1 MPRPGRHAR
10 PYGDRMLDYPFPVV
24 NAIVA
29 IAALSVSAAVLWLL
43 LRSPVGVRLVAIPSD
58 ERWHAEATPTFGG
71 VGIFAGFAAGVLV
84 ALATG
89 VIEWSGE
96 LGGILAGVTIVFVAG
111 LVDDLRHLSPIAKLA
126 AQVTAAVVVLA
137 SGSNVEIVGNDL
149 LAWAIGLLWLVGITN
164 AFNLLDN
171 MNGLAATLAVVSC
184 AYFAV
189 DALTEHESETV
200 LALALALGLACAGF
214 LPFNLRPR
222 RGAAVFMGDSGSLV
236 IGFGLASLALAAS
249 WTVAGTT
256 VATVL
261 LPLLVLAIPI
271 LDTTLVTI
279 ARLVERRPVT
289 QGGRDHT
296 SHRLVY
302 YGLSETKAVLLLA
315 IVASA
320 IGATALA
327 YNVLDNGRLTAIG
340 VLVTFVLLVQFGS
353 FLSDLEERSRRGVEG
368 PEPSLWRA
376 LIFEPRRLVEVFADF
391 VLICASFL
399 AAYVLAV
406 GGMGTEYE
414 RSVYLSALPILLAA
428 RYVFFVALG
437 VYRRVWRYATARDV
451 VPIVVGCL
459 GSALTACLILV
470 ALRPIGSFPAAQIFV
485 VDALL
490 CTALVGASRLTL
502 RLVPE
507 TLGHRG
513 DRKRVLI
520 VGAGRGGRSLA
531 RELREGRDE
540 RVVGFLDDNPRV
552 RRRRILGVSV
562 VGSLDEADHAI
573 ASTRADEVLVTIPAA
588 AAERLVAVTRA
599 AEHAGIPCRTV
610 RRQVELSASE
620 PVEAAQT

>member
-1 MPRPGRHAR
+1 
-10 PYGDRMLDYPFPVV
+10 MLDYPFAVV

-43 LRSPVGVRLVAIPSD
+43 LRSPIGARFVAIPSD

-71 VGIFAGFAAGVLV
+71 VGIFAGFVSGVLV

-96 LGGILAGVTIVFVAG
+96 LGGILAGITIVFVAG
-111 LVDDLRHLSPIAKLA
+111 LVDDLRHLSPLAKLA

-137 SGSNVEIVGNDL
+137 SGLNVEIVDNDI

-171 MNGLAATLAVVSC
+171 MDGLAATLAVVSC

-189 DALTEHESETV
+189 DALTEHENETV

-279 ARLVERRPVT
+279 ARLVEKRPVT

-353 FLSDLEERSRRGVEG
+353 FLSDLQERSRRGVEG

-376 LIFEPRRLVEVFADF
+376 IVFEPRRLLEVFADF

-406 GGMGTEYE
+406 GGTGTEFE

-451 VPIVVGCL
+451 VPIVLGCL
-459 GSALTACLILV
+459 ASALAAYLILV
-470 ALRPIGSFPAAQIFV
+470 ALRPIGSFPAAQIFLI
-485 VDALL
+485 DALL
-490 CTALVGASRLTL
+490 CTALVGASRLAL
-502 RLVPE
+502 RLFPE

-520 VGAGRGGRSLA
+520 VGAGRAGRSLA
-531 RELREGRDE
+531 RELREGSDE

-562 VGSLDEADHAI
+562 VGSLDEAGRAI

-588 AAERLVAVTRA
+588 PADRLVAVTRA

-610 RRQVELSASE
+610 RRQIELSAPE
-620 PVEAAQT
+620 PVEVAQT

>member
-1 MPRPGRHAR
+1 M
-10 PYGDRMLDYPFPVV
+10 

-43 LRSPVGVRLVAIPSD
+43 LRSPVGARLVAIPSD

-89 VIEWSGE
+89 VIEWSSE

-111 LVDDLRHLSPIAKLA
+111 LVDDLRHLSPIAKLG
-126 AQVTAAVVVLA
+126 AQIAAAVVVLA
-137 SGSNVEIVGNDL
+137 SGLDVEIVGNDV

-171 MNGLAATLAVVSC
+171 MDGLAATLAVVSC

-189 DALTEHESETV
+189 DALTEHENETV

-279 ARLVERRPVT
+279 ARLVEKRPVT
-289 QGGRDHT
+289 QGGRDHS

-353 FLSDLEERSRRGVEG
+353 FLSDLEERSRRGVQG

-406 GGMGTEYE
+406 GGTGTEYE

-451 VPIVVGCL
+451 VPIAVGCF
-459 GSALTACLILV
+459 GSALAAVLILV
-470 ALRPIGSFPAAQIFV
+470 ALRPIGSFPATQIFLI
-485 VDALL
+485 DALL

-502 RLVPE
+502 RLFPE
-507 TLGHRG
+507 TWGHRG

-520 VGAGRGGRSLA
+520 VGAGRAGRSLA

-562 VGSLDEADHAI
+562 IGSLDEADRAI
-573 ASTRADEVLVTIPAA
+573 ASTRADEVLVSIPAA
-588 AAERLVAVTRA
+588 AAYRLVAVTRA

-610 RRQVELSASE
+610 RRQVELAAPE
-620 PVEAAQT
+620 PVEAART

>member
-1 MPRPGRHAR
+1 
-10 PYGDRMLDYPFPVV
+10 VI
-24 NAIVA
+24 AIVS
-29 IAALSVSAAVLWLL
+29 IAAFVVAVAVLWLL
-43 LRSPVGVRLVAIPSD
+43 LRSPIGARFVAVPSD
-58 ERWHAEATPTFGG
+58 ERWHEQPTPTFGG
-71 VGIFAGFAAGVLV
+71 VGIFAGFAAGILL

-89 VIEWSGE
+89 AVEWSGE
-96 LGGILAGVTIVFVAG
+96 LAGILVGVTIVFVAG
-111 LVDDLRHLSPIAKLA
+111 VVDDLRHLSPLAKLG
-126 AQVTAAVVVLA
+126 AQIVAAVVVLA
-137 SGSNVEIVGNDL
+137 SGLDVEIVGNDV
-149 LAWAIGLLWLVGITN
+149 LAWTIGLVWLVGITN

-171 MNGLAATLAVVSC
+171 MDGLAATLAIVSC
-184 AYFAV
+184 AYFAI
-189 DALTEHESETV
+189 DAVTEHENDIV
-200 LALALALGLACAGF
+200 LALALSLGLACAGF

-236 IGFGLASLALAAS
+236 IGFTLASLALAAS

-256 VATVL
+256 VATIL

-279 ARLVERRPVT
+279 ARLVEKRPVT

-340 VLVTFVLLVQFGS
+340 VLLTFVLLVQFGS
-353 FLSDLEERSRRGVEG
+353 FLSDLEERSRRGLEG

-406 GGMGTEYE
+406 GDSGTDFE

-428 RYVFFVALG
+428 RYVFFVGLG

-451 VPIVVGCL
+451 VPIVIGCF
-459 GSALTACLILV
+459 GSALAAYVILV
-470 ALRPIGSFPAAQIFV
+470 ALRPIGSFPAVQIFV
-485 VDALL
+485 IDAVL
-490 CTALVGASRLTL
+490 CTVLVGASRLAI
-502 RLVPE
+502 RLLPE
-507 TLGHRG
+507 TIGHRG
-513 DRKRVLI
+513 DRRRVLV
-520 VGAGRGGRSLA
+520 VGAGRAGRSLA
-531 RELREGRDE
+531 RELREGHEE

-552 RRRRILGVSV
+552 RRRRILGISV
-562 VGSLDEADHAI
+562 VGGLDEAESAI

-588 AAERLVAVTRA
+588 RAGRLAAVTRA
-599 AEHAGIPCRTV
+599 AERAGVPCRTV
-610 RRQVELSASE
+610 RRHVEVTAPE
-620 PVEAAQT
+620 QVEAART